1 MLILAADTSGSNCSV
16 ALMKDQALLGEYNM
30 NFGKQHSILLMPMI
44 EELMDKTGVQPQEL
58 THLAINLGPGSFTGL
73 RIGLSVL
80 EAMAYALE
88 IPLYGYSS
96 FEAAAEPLRN
106 HDRDILILH
115 DALKKTFYSQA
126 FHHIG
131 NHLKESLSPDVR
143 NLEELQQLFPK
154 GTNLVIAGDG
164 LVKFKQDIAQAFPNA
179 RLVEDSTIA
188 RASSLARLCQADVN
202 NNIPPGDVS
211 IPRYMRKPQAQR
223 EYEAKHGHDLNP

>member
-16 ALMKDQALLGEYNM
+16 ALMKDQVLLGEYNM

-44 EELMDKTGVQPQEL
+44 EELMLKTAVTPSEL

-80 EAMAYALE
+80 EAMAYALK

-96 FEAAAEPLRN
+96 FEATAEPLKN

-126 FHHIG
+126 FYHEG
-131 NHLKESLSPDVR
+131 DELKECLPPDVR
-143 NLEELQQLFPK
+143 SLEELQSVFLDGK
-154 GTNLVIAGDG
+154 DIVIAGDG
-164 LVKFKQDIAQAFPNA
+164 LVKFKPEIIQTFPKA
-179 RLVEDSTIA
+179 RIMDDSSIA
-188 RASSLARLCQADVN
+188 RASSLARLCHHDVTN
-202 NNIPPGDVS
+202 NVPPGDVS